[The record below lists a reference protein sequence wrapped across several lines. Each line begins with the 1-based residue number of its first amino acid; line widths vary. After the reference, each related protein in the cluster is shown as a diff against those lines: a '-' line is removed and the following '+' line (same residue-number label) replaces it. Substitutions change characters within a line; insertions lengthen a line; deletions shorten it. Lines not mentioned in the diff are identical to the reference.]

1 VFGGFVVL
9 ALLSAGAGPA
19 LAQDEVVDED
29 PQASVLLLMDASG
42 SMAGPAGAG
51 ATKIDAA
58 KQAIRDLIDVLPAD
72 ARIGLR
78 VFGGRFPNDDKRR
91 GCTDTRLIF
100 PVAEVDPEQMKA
112 RVDEYAP
119 RGFTPIALSLR
130 RAARDLPAEGRRTI
144 VLVSDGQD
152 TCQPP
157 PPCRV
162 AAQVAR
168 EGVDLKIEAIGFRVN
183 PRTRRQLRCI
193 ARVGRGSYHDVED
206 AGELNEQLRA
216 ISTRAVR
223 TYEPEGEPLE
233 CGTSPRAATEV
244 DPDQFV
250 AAIGVD
256 DECWL
261 KVRLERGQTLTAAA
275 TLVSPVREIGT
286 IGGLFQLQ
294 ILNPN
299 LEEQI
304 NPGLVSGAN
313 LFSSGGVGKVESLGV
328 YGLAAGYRGDRSV
341 QDARVEEWGQ
351 DGFYHLGVIIEDSGS
366 GQLGEQTGGR
376 PFALELLVDVLGT
389 PAAGARPAGER
400 PDRDVEADEQD
411 GAGAGA
417 GTVAGIVAGAA
428 LLGVG
433 LGAAFA
439 GVRRRP
445 A

>member
-1 VFGGFVVL
+1 VL
-9 ALLSAGAGPA
+9 AALTLIGSGAGPS
-19 LAQDEVVDED
+19 LAQDEAVDED

-51 ATKIDAA
+51 LTKIDAA
-58 KQAIRDLIDVLPAD
+58 KQAIRGLIDVLPAD

-78 VFGGRFPNDDKRR
+78 VFGGRFPNDDRRR

-100 PVAEVDPEQMKA
+100 PVAAVDPEQMKA
-112 RVDEYAP
+112 RVDEYVP

-130 RAARDLPAEGRRTI
+130 RAARDLPPGGRRTI

-152 TCQPP
+152 TCRPP

-168 EGVDLKIEAIGFRVN
+168 QGVDLRIEAIGFRVN
-183 PRTRRQLRCI
+183 PRTRRELRCI
-193 ARVGRGSYHDVED
+193 ARVGRGSYRDVED
-206 AGELNEQLRA
+206 AGELNEHLRA

-223 TYEPEGEPLE
+223 RYEPEGEPVE
-233 CGTSPRAATEV
+233 CGATSRAATEI
-244 DPDQFV
+244 DADQSV
-250 AAIGVD
+250 AAIEVD

-261 KVRLERGQTLTAAA
+261 KVRLERGETLTAAA

-286 IGGLFQLQ
+286 IGGLFRLQ

-299 LEEQI
+299 LQEQI
-304 NPGLVSGAN
+304 NPGQVSAAN

-328 YGLAAGYRGDRSV
+328 YGLAAGYRGDGSV
-341 QDARVEEWGQ
+341 QEARTEEWGEE
-351 DGFYHLGVIIEDSGS
+351 GFYHLGVIVEDSGN
-366 GQLGEQTGGR
+366 GELGEQTGGR

-389 PAAGARPAGER
+389 PAARPAGEGSG
-400 PDRDVEADEQD
+400 RDAEADEPD
-411 GAGAGA
+411 GGGAGAA
-417 GTVAGIVAGAA
+417 TVAAVVLGAA
-428 LLGVG
+428 LLGVV
-433 LGAAFA
+433 LGAALA
-439 GVRRRP
+439 RTRRRP